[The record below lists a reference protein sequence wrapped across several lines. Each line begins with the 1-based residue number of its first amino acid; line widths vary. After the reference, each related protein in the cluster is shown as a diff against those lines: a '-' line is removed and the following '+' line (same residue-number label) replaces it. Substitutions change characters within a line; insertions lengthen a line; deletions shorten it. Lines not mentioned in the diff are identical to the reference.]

1 MYKSVRTYT
10 VCSLAR
16 SIFVGHLTLFLVDGE
31 FGGGIGRPF
40 EEGQVHGTMDHHE
53 RRRVSSSR
61 VVPRRGL
68 FILASLSHTH
78 CCFLSSH

>member
-1 MYKSVRTYT
+1 MAPIDRGRR
-10 VCSLAR
+10 LFR
-16 SIFVGHLTLFLVDGE
+16 GWIVGSHFLVDGE

-53 RRRVSSSR
+53 RRRVGSSR